1 MSSPVEQIKSRLSAA
16 DLIQSYVKLQKSGAN
31 FKAVCPFHSEKT
43 PSFYVSPA
51 RDIWHCF
58 GCGRGGDIFG
68 FVMEIEGVEFPEA
81 LKILAQR
88 AGVELKRED
97 PKFRNERLKL
107 LEILEAASEFYIQ
120 ELKNNP
126 SALLYLKKRG
136 LLPKTVSS
144 FKIGFASV
152 PSTGRW
158 QNLYNFLKSRNYAD
172 WEIEKTG
179 LIVKD
184 EKNNRYYDRFRNRIM
199 FPLFDSSGRIVGFSG
214 RIFGKEDETTGGK
227 YINTP
232 QTILYDKSRILY
244 GFDKAKN
251 EIRKKDFCILVEGQM
266 DVLMS
271 HQAGYENTAAISG
284 TALTLPQLG
293 LLKRLTNNIIVAF
306 DKDSAGVEAAKK
318 GIDIALNQGFDIKV
332 LTVSSGKDPAD
343 LIKENPDQWKKSL
356 DQSVHL
362 IEFYLNTLADSH
374 SDPIILKRRASEK
387 VLPYISLIQNEME
400 KAHWVSET
408 AKKLKIKEEPVWE
421 ELKKAKSPLAQEKS
435 RPCLPAGRPFSPTIK
450 TRRRLLEERIIG
462 LSFWKKTAEFLSGE
476 TENLLSEENQSL
488 WQRFKKDLKAGFL
501 TEEEKKMCER
511 LAFEAELY
519 YDQMDLDKE
528 IKLIASE
535 LKKEKIKKELEN
547 LALRIQELE
556 SKGEN
561 KEEIEKHLKEFQTI
575 SKEL

>member
-1 MSSPVEQIKSRLSAA
+1 
-16 DLIQSYVKLQKSGAN
+16 
-31 FKAVCPFHSEKT
+31 
-43 PSFYVSPA
+43 
-51 RDIWHCF
+51 
-58 GCGRGGDIFG
+58 
-68 FVMEIEGVEFPEA
+68 
-81 LKILAQR
+81 
-88 AGVELKRED
+88 
-97 PKFRNERLKL
+97 
-107 LEILEAASEFYIQ
+107 
-120 ELKNNP
+120 
-126 SALLYLKKRG
+126 
-136 LLPKTVSS
+136 
-144 FKIGFASV
+144 
-152 PSTGRW
+152 
-158 QNLYNFLKSRNYAD
+158 
-172 WEIEKTG
+172 
-179 LIVKD
+179 
-184 EKNNRYYDRFRNRIM
+184 
-199 FPLFDSSGRIVGFSG
+199 
-214 RIFGKEDETTGGK
+214 
-227 YINTP
+227 
-232 QTILYDKSRILY
+232 
-244 GFDKAKN
+244 
-251 EIRKKDFCILVEGQM
+251 
-266 DVLMS
+266 
-271 HQAGYENTAAISG
+271 
-284 TALTLPQLG
+284 
-293 LLKRLTNNIIVAF
+293 
-306 DKDSAGVEAAKK
+306 
-318 GIDIALNQGFDIKV
+318 
-332 LTVSSGKDPAD
+332 
-343 LIKENPDQWKKSL
+343 
-356 DQSVHL
+356 
-362 IEFYLNTLADSH
+362 
-374 SDPIILKRRASEK
+374 
-387 VLPYISLIQNEME
+387 ME